1 MIKSQLTIQKVGI
14 NGEGIGYYNKKP
26 VFVPKAVIGDNVEVS
41 LTLSESKTYY
51 QGEIIALLQASTQR
65 VKPVCEHFDTCGG
78 CALMHVNQKS
88 ANQIKIDLVKQALN
102 KYAQIN
108 PNITF
113 ESNPRPFAYRNQCKF
128 VLGEN
133 PKGINSGMFSANSN
147 AYVPITTCHVHESD
161 VEATRVKVVELL
173 QKHQAPIF
181 TRANPK
187 GFRYVIVR
195 SIQGQSVVTLVSD
208 QPIENS
214 SLYDDIAKI
223 PTVISVNASYNS
235 DRKSISIF
243 GPKVVLLRGEKK
255 LKFSMHGLT
264 LALSPASFFQL
275 NTEVASNMY
284 QYVSS
289 LIPKDY
295 TVVEAFCGI
304 GVMGCM
310 VAKHVNKVIGFD
322 LDASSIADA
331 NENAKMNNLDHA
343 KFYAKDAF
351 EGLKNV
357 ALSTHKFTLL
367 VDPPRGGLSSSF
379 IKTILETKIKH
390 VIYVSCNPSTLGKDL
405 ALLKEAYYIDSVKA
419 FDMFSQTPLVETVVS
434 LRRR

>member
-26 VFVPKAVIGDNVEVS
+26 VFIPKAVIGDVVQVS

-51 QGEIIALLQASTQR
+51 QGEIISLIEASSQR
-65 VKPVCEHFDTCGG
+65 IKPICEHFETCGG
-78 CALMHVNQKS
+78 CALMHVHQKS

-108 PNITF
+108 PVITF
-113 ESNPRPFAYRNQCKF
+113 EANPRPFAYRNQCKF

-147 AYVPITTCHVHESD
+147 AYVPITTCHVHELD
-161 VEATRVKVVELL
+161 VERTRVAVVALL
-173 QKHQAPIF
+173 QKHHAPIY

-187 GFRYVIVR
+187 GFRYVVVR
-195 SIQGQSVVTLVSD
+195 SIQGQTMVTLVSD
-208 QPIENS
+208 QAIDNAA
-214 SLYDDIAKI
+214 LYDEIAQI
-223 PTVISVNASYNS
+223 PTVMSVNASYNS
-235 DRKSISIF
+235 DRKSLAIF
-243 GPKVVLLRGEKK
+243 GPKVNLLRGEKK
-255 LKFSMHGLT
+255 MQFTMHGLT

-275 NTEVASNMY
+275 NTEVASSMY
-284 QYVSS
+284 AYVSS

-331 NENAKMNNLDHA
+331 NENAKRNKLDHA

-357 ALSTHKFTLL
+357 ASSTHKFTLL